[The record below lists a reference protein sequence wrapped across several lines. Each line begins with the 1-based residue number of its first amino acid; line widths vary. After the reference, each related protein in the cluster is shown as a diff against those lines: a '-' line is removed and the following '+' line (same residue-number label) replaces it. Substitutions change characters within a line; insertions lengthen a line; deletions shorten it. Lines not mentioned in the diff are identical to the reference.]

1 MLFRVFISSICL
13 INRMRTENT
22 HIYEPDGSLLLKYIR
37 NTASEEERGK
47 VESWL
52 KKDSK
57 HENIMLQLARIYH
70 MIRTQERIKERNDK
84 KIQKSIE
91 EKSINKYYLCWS
103 QLKYIYSIAASIAL
117 LCVFIGGY
125 CILEEREKILSFN
138 LLKENEYRECK
149 DILLITDED
158 EVSINKDDVFIEYDT
173 SGKANI
179 EQFAYKCKRNRI
191 EKKVGKDDLVRV
203 VVPKGKRVNIIF
215 SDSTIMYVNAG
226 TTVVYPAV
234 FSQDKR
240 EILVDGEVYLD
251 VKKASS
257 WPFIVKTEFFEI
269 KVLGTQFNVCAYKG
283 DLSAAVA
290 LVKGQV
296 EVETIQEEKMILSPN
311 QLLKIEN
318 GEKTIEKDIDIF
330 GYICWVQNLMLLKN
344 NKVGEV
350 FDRLARYYGC
360 NIIYDGSIENLLV
373 SGKLDLQDDVKD
385 VIEMVCQSVFL
396 RYEIDDKNN
405 ILILK

>member
-70 MIRTQERIKERNDK
+70 MIRTQERIKERNVLKVYK

-203 VVPKGKRVNIIF
+203 VVPKGKRVE
-215 SDSTIMYVNAG
+215 Y
-226 TTVVYPAV
+226 Y
-234 FSQDKR
+234 
-240 EILVDGEVYLD
+240 
-251 VKKASS
+251 
-257 WPFIVKTEFFEI
+257 FF
-269 KVLGTQFNVCAYKG
+269 
-283 DLSAAVA
+283 
-290 LVKGQV
+290 
-296 EVETIQEEKMILSPN
+296 
-311 QLLKIEN
+311 
-318 GEKTIEKDIDIF
+318 
-330 GYICWVQNLMLLKN
+330 
-344 NKVGEV
+344 
-350 FDRLARYYGC
+350 R
-360 NIIYDGSIENLLV
+360 
-373 SGKLDLQDDVKD
+373 
-385 VIEMVCQSVFL
+385 
-396 RYEIDDKNN
+396 
-405 ILILK
+405 